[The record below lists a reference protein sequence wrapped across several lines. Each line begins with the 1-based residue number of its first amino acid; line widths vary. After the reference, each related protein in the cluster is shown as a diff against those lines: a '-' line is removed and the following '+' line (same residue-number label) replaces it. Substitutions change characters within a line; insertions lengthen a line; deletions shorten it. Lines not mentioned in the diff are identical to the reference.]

1 MRVEKPKHLP
11 LLTRLTR
18 QMAAHDTPNAREEAI
33 GILRERGHMKLRSEE
48 LTVAGKKREALGPA
62 GRAIDRA
69 ARAGGRPKSDYK
81 YVGGRAVLK

>member
-1 MRVEKPKHLP
+1 MVKPLP

-18 QMAAHDTPNAREEAI
+18 QIGTAEYPDARDEAKR
-33 GILRERGHMKLRSEE
+33 ILRERGHMYKNSER
-48 LTVAGKKREALGPA
+48 LTKTGLEREALGPA

-69 ARAGGRPKSDYK
+69 TKQSGRPASDYK

>member
-1 MRVEKPKHLP
+1 MAFQP

-18 QMAAHDTPNAREEAI
+18 QLGADKVPDARDEAI
-33 GILRERGHMKLRSEE
+33 AILRERGHMKKNSEE
-48 LTVAGKKREALGPA
+48 LTVAGKAREALGPA

-69 ARAGGRPKSDYK
+69 AKVSGHPKSAYK

>member
-1 MRVEKPKHLP
+1 MAFLP

-18 QMAAHDTPNAREEAI
+18 QLSADKVPDARNEAI
-33 GILRERGHMKLRSEE
+33 GILRGRGHMHKNSEQ
-48 LTVAGKKREALGPA
+48 LTVAGKAREALGPA

-69 ARAGGRPKSDYK
+69 AKQRGHSPKDYK

>member
-1 MRVEKPKHLP
+1 MTKHLP

-18 QMAAHDTPNAREEAI
+18 QLGAKDVPDARNEAI
-33 GILRERGHMKLRSEE
+33 TILRERGHMKQRSEE

-69 ARAGGRPKSDYK
+69 AARSGHSKSA
-81 YVGGRAVLK
+81 YVYRDGRAVLK

>member
-1 MRVEKPKHLP
+1 MAYQP

-18 QMAAHDTPNAREEAI
+18 QLGADKVPDARDEAI
-33 GILRERGHMKLRSEE
+33 AILRERGHMKKNSEE
-48 LTVAGKKREALGPA
+48 LTVAGKAREALGPA

-69 ARAGGRPKSDYK
+69 SKQSGHPKSAYK